1 MAALISTFTDRFG
14 EWTTSLLEHLQISLL
29 SLLLAML
36 IAIPLGIVTSNYKRL
51 SSLILQITGIFQTI
65 PSLALLGLFI
75 PFMGIGTLSA
85 TVALVLYAI
94 FPILQNTITAIR
106 QIDPNLI
113 EAATAFGMTRWERL
127 KKFELALS
135 LPVIVSGVRTRDD
148 DRQTQR

>member
-51 SSLILQITGIFQTI
+51 SSLVLQITGIFQTI

-75 PFMGIGTLSA
+75 PFMGIGTLPA

-94 FPILQNTITAIR
+94 FPILQNTITASIR
-106 QIDPNLI
+106 LTPI
-113 EAATAFGMTRWERL
+113 
-127 KKFELALS
+127 
-135 LPVIVSGVRTRDD
+135 
-148 DRQTQR
+148 

>member
-1 MAALISTFTDRFG
+1 MAALISTFTDRFW

-75 PFMGIGTLSA
+75 QIGRA
-85 TVALVLYAI
+85 HV
-94 FPILQNTITAIR
+94 
-106 QIDPNLI
+106 
-113 EAATAFGMTRWERL
+113 
-127 KKFELALS
+127 
-135 LPVIVSGVRTRDD
+135 
-148 DRQTQR
+148 